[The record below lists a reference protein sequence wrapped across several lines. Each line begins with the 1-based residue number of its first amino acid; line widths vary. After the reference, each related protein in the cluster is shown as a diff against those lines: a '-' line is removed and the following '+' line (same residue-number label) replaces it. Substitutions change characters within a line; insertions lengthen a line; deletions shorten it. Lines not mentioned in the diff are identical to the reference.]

1 MSLSSTSSVLSLTR
15 PFTPNT
21 LELVREALR
30 SAASPIVQPR
40 HPRSNHAAVLIPLCN
55 VDGKPGILLEVR
67 GKSLRSHPGEVRY
80 AHFAENAQLP

>member
-1 MSLSSTSSVLSLTR
+1 MALSSTSSALMLTR

-30 SAASPIVQPR
+30 SVAPPTLQP
-40 HPRSNHAAVLIPLCN
+40 HSKSIHAAVLIPFCN

-80 AHFAENAQLP
+80 ARSMEKTEPP